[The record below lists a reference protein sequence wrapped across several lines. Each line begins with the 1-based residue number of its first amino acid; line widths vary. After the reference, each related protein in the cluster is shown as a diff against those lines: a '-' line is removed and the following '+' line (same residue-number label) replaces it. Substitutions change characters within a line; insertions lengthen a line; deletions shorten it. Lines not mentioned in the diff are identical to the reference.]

1 MDRTMKL
8 GFNTFD
14 SHVLAGQPY
23 FELPLEAGADFV
35 FCHTDPGL
43 TGAFEGAEKAD
54 KLSEIF
60 KARGLDFIAN
70 FEFQNVAG
78 SKVDDAGHEWCRT
91 PDGAHRLNPNP
102 DFIKALASRGN
113 LLGVTYDEF
122 DYAISTRN
130 LSMWLG
136 SRRAFGEPVFPLS
149 ASASVLAQSRVV
161 ETGLREYVAGLK
173 EMGAPALS
181 GEHVFPILYH
191 TFARCGMVPCYK
203 AMKESPSNLQFAVA
217 VGAALQY
224 GTPLWSCIDLWH
236 RQSFP
241 GHSPE
246 ELRANLEFAYLA
258 GVDLAYV
265 ESDPVLVNRDALSAH
280 GAVYTDFVKEYLGR
294 PREWHAADYKPEIGI
309 IRFDD
314 TYWGQNAFWDRGLF
328 GNPKLRP
335 GDRNREWIRAVDLVT
350 FGRSGKQSFN
360 LNRIDKTLLN
370 RHVSFLP
377 VNALAVFDAYA
388 GIEVLSSLKLVF
400 LTGVFVSPE
409 TVRAVHTLVREYGL
423 TAVCPPRF
431 LPASVRLPSGAAFA
445 RIPDGKG
452 TWIVSTDPA
461 SDKVKAAVADF
472 LGRPDEIRLPF
483 ADRVLRLVIDGA
495 GDTFTVKEE

>member
-1 MDRTMKL
+1 MDHIMKI

-14 SHVLAGQPY
+14 NHVLAASPY
-23 FELPLEAGADFV
+23 FELPLQNGADFV

-43 TGAFEGAEKAD
+43 TGAFEGAKKAD
-54 KLSEIF
+54 KLSEVF
-60 KARGLDFIAN
+60 YARGLDFIAN

-113 LLGVTYDEF
+113 LIGVTYDEF
-122 DYAISTRN
+122 DYAVSTRN
-130 LSMWLG
+130 LSLWLG
-136 SRRAFGEPVFPLS
+136 SKRLVGDPVVPF
-149 ASASVLAQSRVV
+149 AGGGSVLRQ
-161 ETGLREYVAGLK
+161 GLAAEATLRDYVNTVKA
-173 EMGAPALS
+173 MGAPAFS

-203 AMKESPSNLQFAVA
+203 AMKESASNLQFAVA
-217 VGAALQY
+217 AGAALQY
-224 GTPLWSCIDLWH
+224 KTPLWSCVDLWY

-241 GHSPE
+241 GHSPQ
-246 ELRANLEFAYLA
+246 ELRANLEFAWLA
-258 GVDLAYV
+258 GADLAYV
-265 ESDPVLVNRDALSAH
+265 ESDPVLVTRDALSIH
-280 GAVYTDFVKEYLGR
+280 GEAYTGFVKEYLGR
-294 PREWHAADYKPEIGI
+294 GRQWHAADYRPEIGI
-309 IRFDD
+309 IRYDD

-335 GDRNREWIRAVDLVT
+335 GERNREWIRVMDLVT

-388 GIEVLSSLKLVF
+388 SAEALASLKLVF
-400 LTGVFVSPE
+400 LTGIFVSPE
-409 TVRAVHTLVREYGL
+409 TMRAVQVLVRENGL

-431 LPASVRLPSGAAFA
+431 LPSAVRMPSGASFA
-445 RIPDGKG
+445 RVRDGKG
-452 TWIVSTDPA
+452 EWIISEDPA
-461 SDKVKAAVADF
+461 ADKVKTAVRDL
-472 LGRPDEIRLPF
+472 LGSPDEIRLPF
-483 ADRVLRLVIDGA
+483 ADREFRLRVDRDGN
-495 GDTFTVKEE
+495 GFTVL